1 MNAAMDPLARENG
14 DIDIAAIR
22 RAYPVLE
29 ELAYFNTGTYG
40 LMAKPVLERY
50 LARLARFEQR
60 GMAGVDDLHQEIE
73 RARSRLAAHLG
84 AHPDEVAL
92 TGNATD
98 GIALVAAGLH
108 WAEGDEV
115 IISDQEHP
123 AMAVPFAHAARRWGV
138 RVRPYQVSW
147 DPEESLRSI
156 RSLITPRTRLIATSH
171 VTSPYGIRLPVRE
184 ITSLAHD
191 HGLPALVDAAQTFAV
206 MPVDVREIDCEFLSG
221 NGHKWLGGPKGT
233 GFLYARRDWM
243 QQVEPALV
251 GAGTM
256 DEESR
261 QPRPNGRRFEFGT
274 RGFATPAGLNDALD
288 WLETI
293 GWERAGARIEALS
306 GRFKDA
312 LAEAPGVELCTPRA
326 WERSSGLI
334 AVAVPEGDEVALQAD
349 LVAHGLFPR
358 TLGPRGSHRIR
369 VSTALFNSED
379 EVDRLAARVRAFAEP
394 S

>member
-1 MNAAMDPLARENG
+1 MIDLAEV
-14 DIDIAAIR
+14 R

-29 ELAYFNTGTYG
+29 ELEYFNTGTYG
-40 LMAKPVLERY
+40 LMAEPVVERY
-50 LARLARFEQR
+50 LARLATFERR
-60 GMAGVDDLHQEIE
+60 GMAGVEGVHEDIE
-73 RARSRLAAHLG
+73 RARARLAGHLS
-84 AHPDEVAL
+84 ATPEEVAL

-98 GIALVAAGLH
+98 GIALVAAGLT
-108 WAEGDEV
+108 WKEGDEV

-123 AMAVPFAHAARRWGV
+123 AMAVPFAHVARRWGV

-171 VTSPYGIRLPVRE
+171 VTSPFGIRLPVRE
-184 ITSLAHD
+184 ITALAHE

-206 MPVDVREIDCEFLSG
+206 TPVDVREIGCEFLSG

-233 GFLYARRDWM
+233 GFLYARHDWM
-243 QQVEPALV
+243 QRVEPALV
-251 GAGTM
+251 GAGSM
-256 DEESR
+256 DVGTR

-274 RGFATPAGLNDALD
+274 RSFATPAGLNDALD
-288 WLETI
+288 WLEGL
-293 GWERAGARIEALS
+293 GWERAGARIQALS

-326 WERSSGLI
+326 WEASSGLI
-334 AVAVPEGDEVALQAD
+334 AVAVPGRDEAALQAD

-358 TLGPRGSHRIR
+358 TLGPPGSHRIR
-369 VSTALFNSED
+369 VSTAFFNSE
-379 EVDRLAARVRAFAEP
+379 EQVDRLASRIREFAARP
-394 S
+394 

>member
-1 MNAAMDPLARENG
+1 MSASIDPVSRETG
-14 DIDIAAIR
+14 EIDIEAVR
-22 RAYPVLE
+22 RAYPVLK
-29 ELAYFNTGTYG
+29 ELEYFNTGTYG
-40 LMAKPVLERY
+40 LMAEPVLERY

-60 GMAGVDDLHQEIE
+60 GMAGVDNLHEEIE
-73 RARSRLAAHLG
+73 RARGRLAAHLG
-84 AHPDEVAL
+84 ADPDEVAL

-98 GIALVAAGLH
+98 GIALVAAGLR

-147 DPEESLRSI
+147 NPEESLRSI
-156 RSLITPRTRLIATSH
+156 RSLITPRTRLIATSQ
-171 VTSPYGIRLPVRE
+171 VTSPFGIRLPVRE
-184 ITSLAHD
+184 ITALAHD

-206 MPVDVREIDCEFLSG
+206 IPVDVREIGCEFLSG

-243 QQVEPALV
+243 QRVEPALV

-256 DEESR
+256 DETTRE
-261 QPRPNGRRFEFGT
+261 PRPNGRRFEFGT

-288 WLETI
+288 WLEGL
-293 GWERAGARIEALS
+293 GWEQAGARIEALS

-334 AVAVPEGDEVALQAD
+334 AVAVPGRDETALQAD

-358 TLGPRGSHRIR
+358 TLGPHGSHRIR
-369 VSTALFNSED
+369 VSTAFFNSEE
-379 EVDRLAARVRAFAEP
+379 EVDRLAARIRAFAVA
-394 S
+394 

>member
-1 MNAAMDPLARENG
+1 MAG
-14 DIDIAAIR
+14 SIAGADLGLDLGEVR

-40 LMAKPVLERY
+40 LMAQPVLERY
-50 LARLARFEQR
+50 LARLTRFEQR
-60 GMAGVDDLHQEIE
+60 GMAGVDNLHEEIE
-73 RARSRLAAHLG
+73 RARSRLAGHLN
-84 AHPDEVAL
+84 ADPDEVAL

-98 GIALVAAGLH
+98 GIALVAAGLT

-123 AMAVPFAHAARRWGV
+123 AMAVPFAQVARRWGV

-171 VTSPYGIRLPVRE
+171 VTSPFGIRLPVRE
-184 ITSLAHD
+184 ITALAHE

-206 MPVDVREIDCEFLSG
+206 TPVDVREIGCEFLSG

-243 QQVEPALV
+243 QRVEPVLV
-251 GAGTM
+251 GAGSM
-256 DEESR
+256 DGKTHE
-261 QPRPNGRRFEFGT
+261 PRPDGHRFEFGT
-274 RGFATPAGLNDALD
+274 RGFAAPAGLNDALD
-288 WLETI
+288 WLESL
-293 GWERAGARIEALS
+293 GWERAGARIAALS

-312 LAEAPGVELCTPRA
+312 LAGAPGVELCTPRD

-334 AVAVPEGDEVALQAD
+334 AVSVPGCDEAALQAD

-369 VSTALFNSED
+369 VSTAFFNGDD
-379 EVDRLAARVRAFAEP
+379 EVDRLAARIRDFARQA
-394 S
+394 